1 LSLPSPRVDEG
12 ALREEAREHAGGE
25 AAEVHIVAPARTH
38 LGCNGSPGPWTNRAR
53 RWGFRARAAE
63 AVRGRAGRDEIGDP
77 DPLQA
82 IEGRLAIFP
91 CR

>member
-1 LSLPSPRVDEG
+1 LPSPRVDEG

-38 LGCNGSPGPWTNRAR
+38 LGCNGSRGPWTKRAR
-53 RWGFRARAAE
+53 RWGFRARGGG
-63 AVRGRAGRDEIGDP
+63 GRPGQGARRDEIGDP